1 MEEAMAQFDQ
11 RGQKVHTQYNVG
23 RDLNF
28 GMVQNS
34 IDLVA
39 ELEKLKEE
47 VIKAKQN
54 GILDKKKSTDVEYQ
68 ITKAAQEAE
77 EPKPDKKTIVDHL
90 TTAKALIE
98 GLAATGGLVTVIAG
112 AIEAVQKVFS

>member
-1 MEEAMAQFDQ
+1 MAQFDQ

-28 GMVQNS
+28 GLVQNS

-47 VIKAKQN
+47 VIKARQN
-54 GILDKKKSTDVEYQ
+54 GLLDNKQSAAVASH
-68 ITKAAQEAE
+68 ITKATQEAE
-77 EPKPDKKTIVDHL
+77 EPQPDKKSIIDHL
-90 TTAKALIE
+90 ATAKALIE
-98 GLAATGGLVTVIAG
+98 GLAATGGLVTAIIG

>member
-47 VIKAKQN
+47 VFKAKQN
-54 GILDKKKSTDVEYQ
+54 GILDKKNSTDVEYQ
-68 ITKAAQEAE
+68 ITKAAQETE
-77 EPKPDKKTIVDHL
+77 EPKPDKKTIVDYL
-90 TTAKALIE
+90 TTAKPLIKY
-98 GLAATGGLVTVIAG
+98 LAPTLPPLTTFLV
-112 AIEAVQKVFS
+112 AI

>member
-1 MEEAMAQFDQ
+1 MAQFDQ

-28 GMVQNS
+28 GTVQNS
-34 IDLVA
+34 IDLIA
-39 ELEKLKEE
+39 ELENLKEE
-47 VIKAKQN
+47 VIRARQN
-54 GILDKKKSTDVEYQ
+54 DILDNKKSTDVEYH

-77 EPKPDKKTIVDHL
+77 EPQPDKKTIVDHL

-98 GLAATGGLVTVIAG
+98 GLAATGGLVTAIVA

>member
-1 MEEAMAQFDQ
+1 MAQFDQ

-47 VIKAKQN
+47 VIKARQN
-54 GILDKKKSTDVEYQ
+54 GILDKKQSTEVEHQ
-68 ITKAAQEAE
+68 IAKAAQEAE
-77 EPKPDKKTIVDHL
+77 EPKPHKKTIVEHL

-98 GLAATGGLVTVIAG
+98 GLAATGGLVTAIVA

>member
-1 MEEAMAQFDQ
+1 MAQFDQ
-11 RGQKVHTQYNVG
+11 RRQKVHTQYNVG

-28 GMVQNS
+28 GLVQNS

-39 ELEKLKEE
+39 ALEKLKEE
-47 VIKAKQN
+47 VIKARQN
-54 GILDKKKSTDVEYQ
+54 GLLDNKQSAAVESH
-68 ITKAAQEAE
+68 IAKAAQQAE

-98 GLAATGGLVTVIAG
+98 GLAATGGLVTAIVA

>member
-1 MEEAMAQFDQ
+1 MAQFDQ
-11 RGQKVHTQYNVG
+11 RGQNVHTQYNVG

-28 GMVQNS
+28 GLVQNS

-47 VIKAKQN
+47 VIKARQN
-54 GILDKKKSTDVEYQ
+54 GVLDKKKSTDAEYQ

-77 EPKPDKKTIVDHL
+77 EPKPDKKTIIDHL
-90 TTAKALIE
+90 ATAKALIE
-98 GLAATGGLVTVIAG
+98 GLAATGGLVTAIVA

>member
-1 MEEAMAQFDQ
+1 MEKAMAQFDQ
-11 RGQKVHTQYNVG
+11 RGQKVHSQYNVG
-23 RDLNF
+23 RDMNF

-34 IDLVA
+34 IELVA
-39 ELEKLKEE
+39 ELEKLKEG
-47 VIKAKQN
+47 VIRASQN
-54 GILDKKKSTDVEYQ
+54 GILDKKQSTEVEYQ

-77 EPKPDKKTIVDHL
+77 EPKPDKKTIVDYL

-98 GLAATGGLVTVIAG
+98 GLAATGGLVTAMIG

>member
-1 MEEAMAQFDQ
+1 MTQFDQ
-11 RGQKVHTQYNVG
+11 RGQRVNTQYNVG

-28 GMVQNS
+28 GTVQNS

-47 VIKAKQN
+47 VIRARQN
-54 GILDKKKSTDVEYQ
+54 GILDEKKSTDVEYQ
-68 ITKAAQEAE
+68 IVKAAQQAE
-77 EPKPDKKTIVDHL
+77 EPKPDKKTIIDHL

-98 GLAATGGLVTVIAG
+98 GLAATGGLVTAIVA

>member
-1 MEEAMAQFDQ
+1 
-11 RGQKVHTQYNVG
+11 VG

-28 GMVQNS
+28 GLVQNS

-47 VIKAKQN
+47 VIKARQN
-54 GILDKKKSTDVEYQ
+54 GLLDNKQSAAVASH
-68 ITKAAQEAE
+68 ITKATQEAE
-77 EPKPDKKTIVDHL
+77 EPQPDKKSIIDHL
-90 TTAKALIE
+90 ATAKALIE
-98 GLAATGGLVTVIAG
+98 GLAATGGLVTAIIG